1 MVSLKE
7 VLGPLWSAAKHVFAK
22 PYTYKYPYER
32 VPSALQENYRYDPK
46 AGIAYP
52 GSKGRHL
59 LRLEKCTGCSLCD
72 IACQNIAEAITMVYA
87 YDAVLEM
94 PEHVYS
100 ELGKRG
106 SPATRAVDL
115 LIEGFNRYLTDEYRG
130 GFSHPVTPVL
140 ATLKNVTKTDA
151 GYVIR
156 LNSDAV
162 WANGLDLLVTNYLED
177 SFRVMISEG
186 YQVRIAKDES
196 PDRVT
201 YELAKD
207 GLTVFL
213 RLEKRAMNIPVNKK
227 SYFPMVD
234 YGRCVF
240 CGFCVDACPFYALEM
255 TPDFELSSTS
265 RVGMVYNPIAL
276 SGPKIST
283 NPPSINP
290 IDAVMGWLRR
300 KTS

>member
-59 LRLEKCTGCSLCD
+59 LRLDKCTGCSLCD

-87 YDAVLEM
+87 YDVVLEM
-94 PEHVYS
+94 PERAYS
-100 ELGKRG
+100 ELGKKE
-106 SPATRAVDL
+106 SPVTGAVDL
-115 LIEGFNRYLTDEYRG
+115 LMEGFNRYVTEDHRG
-130 GFSHPVTPVL
+130 GFSHPVMPVL
-140 ATLKNVTKTDA
+140 VNLKNVSKTDS
-151 GYVIR
+151 GYVLK

-162 WANGLDLLVTNYLED
+162 WANRLDLLVRDYFED
-177 SFRVMISEG
+177 SFRAMITRG
-186 YQVRIAKDES
+186 YEVRIAKDES
-196 PDRVT
+196 PDRVL
-201 YELAKD
+201 YELIKD
-207 GLTVFL
+207 DVTLVL
-213 RLEKRAMNIPVNKK
+213 RVEKRNMNIPVNKK

-283 NPPSINP
+283 APPSTNP
-290 IDAVMGWLRR
+290 IDAIMGWLRR